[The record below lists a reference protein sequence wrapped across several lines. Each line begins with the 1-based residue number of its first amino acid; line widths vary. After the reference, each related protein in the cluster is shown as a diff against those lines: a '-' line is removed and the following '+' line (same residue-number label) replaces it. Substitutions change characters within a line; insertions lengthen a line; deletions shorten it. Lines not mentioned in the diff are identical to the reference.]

1 MKQPKILQSRL
12 RHIWLIG
19 AFFFVLFPSVAS
31 AASTVGNPAL
41 REQLEIVKETLENLS
56 YQIAAQEQTLLDRIE
71 LAEVRLG
78 LKLDKALAAL
88 NKEERNIKLSTNM
101 CFGASVFSKLSGGA
115 KLELGA
121 GWPNIAWAKGVGVIN
136 WNAIGGG
143 ISVGNKIC
151 VKIPLY
157 SVASDKNWINDSD
170 FDTTEFDN
178 LIGTIAQPSQ
188 FVVPFLANVYGQLMP
203 SPEAVLITANNVSIA
218 ATGTDFMTGIVSSPN
233 PAAFLNGLSMF
244 GPVIGDSLVLQGVL
258 PGLSSTLV
266 STVGNPVAAA
276 SAFGAMAIPIPGIN
290 NNSGINLFL
299 DIIDPL
305 GLLH

>member
-19 AFFFVLFPSVAS
+19 AFLFVLYPAVAS

-41 REQLEIVKETLENLS
+41 KVQLEIVKATLADLGD
-56 YQIAAQEQTLLDRIE
+56 QIAAQEQTLLD
-71 LAEVRLG
+71 
-78 LKLDKALAAL
+78 KLDEVLAAL

-101 CFGASVFSKLSGGA
+101 CFGASVFSKLTGGA

-121 GWPNIAWAKGVGVIN
+121 GWPNVAWAKGVGVIS
-136 WNAIGGG
+136 WTAIGGG

-157 SVASDKNWINDSD
+157 SVASNKNWIDDSD

-188 FVVPFLANVYGQLMP
+188 IVVPFLANVYGQLMP
-203 SPEAVLITANNVSIA
+203 GPEAVLITANNVSIA
-218 ATGTDFMTGIVSSPN
+218 ATGTDFIGGINSTPD

-244 GPVIGDSLVLQGVL
+244 GPAIADSLVLQGVL
-258 PGLSSTLV
+258 PGMANTLV
-266 STVGNPVAAA
+266 TTVGDPVTAA

-290 NNSGINLFL
+290 NDSGLNLFL

-305 GLLH
+305 GFLH